1 MAEVLEFNEMMFTNF
16 EPKMKNRY
24 IMEIDGIQSYLIKA
38 AARPSINF
46 ETVKLDHINT
56 YRKLQGKGE
65 WQDISITLYDP
76 IVPSGAQQV
85 MEWVRLGYESLTG
98 RKGYA
103 DFYKKDIDFYM
114 LGPVGDKIEQWKLKG
129 AFIQAANFNDLSFES
144 NDPADIELT
153 LSYDYAILE
162 FQILSTTIYLFE
174 EGSLSENLFSF
185 YNFLVLIYLY
195 IQTNKG

>member
-1 MAEVLEFNEMMFTNF
+1 MAEVLSFDQMFYTNF

-38 AARPSINF
+38 TSRPSISF
-46 ETVKLDHINT
+46 ETVELPHININ
-56 YRKLQGKGE
+56 RKLQGKGNWE
-65 WQDISITLYDP
+65 DIEITLYDP

-85 MEWVRLGYESLTG
+85 MEWVRLGHESITG

-129 AFIQAANFNDLSFES
+129 AFINSANFNDVSFDS
-144 NDPADIELT
+144 NDVAEIT
-153 LSYDYAILE
+153 VGISYDYAILE
-162 FQILSTTIYLFE
+162 F
-174 EGSLSENLFSF
+174 
-185 YNFLVLIYLY
+185 
-195 IQTNKG
+195 

>member
-1 MAEVLEFNEMMFTNF
+1 MANMIEDDFFS
-16 EPKMKNRY
+16 
-24 IMEIDGIQSYLIKA
+24 IMEKYFSEKGPVHHQFESYEYMINYLIQKIIDET
-38 AARPSINF
+38 PSINI

-65 WQDISITLYDP
+65 WQDITITLYDP

-129 AFIQAANFNDLSFES
+129 AFIASANFSDLDFSS
-144 NDPADIELT
+144 NDPAEIELT
-153 LSYDYAILE
+153 LAYDYAILE
-162 FQILSTTIYLFE
+162 F
-174 EGSLSENLFSF
+174 
-185 YNFLVLIYLY
+185 
-195 IQTNKG
+195 

>member
-1 MAEVLEFNEMMFTNF
+1 MAEVLEFDQMFYTNF

-38 AARPSINF
+38 ANRPSITF
-46 ETVKLDHINT
+46 ETITLDHINIK
-56 YRKLQGKGE
+56 RKLQGKGE
-65 WQDISITLYDP
+65 WQSLQITLYDP

-85 MEWVRLGYESLTG
+85 MEWVRLGHESITG
-98 RKGYA
+98 RRGYA

-162 FQILSTTIYLFE
+162 F
-174 EGSLSENLFSF
+174 
-185 YNFLVLIYLY
+185 
-195 IQTNKG
+195 